1 MGIFGKLFG
10 NGKGDGQALKP
21 AIPWIPL
28 TNNEQLQ
35 QLKLRSA
42 NRPQIIYKHST
53 TCGISSMVLR
63 AMENSLSPS
72 EPEADFFFLDL
83 HRHGELSGAVAGEF
97 RIRHESP
104 QLLIIKQGNVVMS
117 ASHGAI
123 AEIDFSEYL

>member
-10 NGKGDGQALKP
+10 NDNMQGEAPKA

-35 QLKLRSA
+35 QLKLSSA

-53 TCGISSMVLR
+53 TCGVSSMVLR
-63 AMENSLSPS
+63 AMENKVGAS

-83 HRHGELSGAVAGEF
+83 HRHRELSRAVAGEF

-104 QLLIIKQGNVVMS
+104 QLLIIKDGNVVMA

-123 AEIDFSEYL
+123 AEIDFSDYL

>member
-10 NGKGDGQALKP
+10 SGDVHREAP
-21 AIPWIPL
+21 NAVIPWIPL
-28 TNNEQLQ
+28 TNHGQLQ
-35 QLKLRSA
+35 QLKLISQ

-63 AMENSLSPS
+63 AMENNVGAS

-83 HRHGELSGAVAGEF
+83 HRHRELSGAVAGEF

-104 QLLIIKQGNVVMS
+104 QLLIIKGGKVELA

-123 AEIDFSEYL
+123 AEIDFSDHL